1 MSAGEQHSVIQPRL
15 ELGQVADDH
24 LLRQF
29 TPWLSILLLFLVL
42 MTYVPFFLP
51 ARPAPGRII
60 DRYRSGTLRS
70 RIFGP
75 Y

>member
-1 MSAGEQHSVIQPRL
+1 
-15 ELGQVADDH
+15 VAV
-24 LLRQF
+24 
-29 TPWLSILLLFLVL
+29 ILLLLLLLLL

-60 DRYRSGTLRS
+60 DRYRCGMLRS